1 MKKMFLF
8 IAVAVVGFSACADT
22 TLEQWLASK
31 EKSAKKKGLVFD
43 EAAKQ
48 KQIRRFK
55 QRDTNGDNIIDQ
67 AESDAYKAKRAAK
80 QNAQ

>member
-8 IAVAVVGFSACADT
+8 IAVAAVGFSACADT

-31 EKSAKKKGLVFD
+31 KRSAEKKGQVFD

-48 KQIRRFK
+48 KQTRRFK
-55 QRDTNGDNIIDQ
+55 QRDTNGDNIIDA
-67 AESDAYKAKRAAK
+67 AEAEAYRAKREAK
-80 QNAQ
+80 KNAQ